1 VTASPATANHLA
13 ELDARFD
20 AHLEA
25 LHGRVAQAQTALD
38 RALAGLAAAAAG
50 ATAPSSLE
58 RFRE

>member
-1 VTASPATANHLA
+1 MTASPATANHLA

-38 RALAGLAAAAAG
+38 GALADLAAAAAG
-50 ATAPSSLE
+50 PTAPSSLE